1 MQRRVASGITSP
13 VEMAIAALLTL
24 RSTLP
29 ALPPQDSSPVGVYC
43 FNPSPRSASK
53 AKIPSGE
60 AIPGKS
66 PGEDYEGQ
74 FQPLLKGSIIGIHCS
89 LGRCNSDVSG
99 ICVLRRSYRGK
110 HGRVKTVIYGGWY

>member
-1 MQRRVASGITSP
+1 MQRRVAAGRTSP
-13 VEMAIAALLTL
+13 VAVAMAALPTLT
-24 RSTLP
+24 SIIPELP
-29 ALPPQDSSPVGVYC
+29 LQDSSPVGVYC
-43 FNPSPRSASK
+43 FNPSPRRASK

-99 ICVLRRSYRGK
+99 ICGLRRSYRGN
-110 HGRVKTVIYGGWY
+110 HGRVKTVIYGG